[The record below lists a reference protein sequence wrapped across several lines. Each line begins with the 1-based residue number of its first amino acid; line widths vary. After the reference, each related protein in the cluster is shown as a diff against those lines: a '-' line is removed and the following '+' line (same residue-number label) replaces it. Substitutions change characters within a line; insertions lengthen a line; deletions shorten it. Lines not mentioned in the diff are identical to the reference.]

1 MGFFSVVD
9 DDDDEKVFNA
19 DEKVFRE
26 TLLRIQHFTV
36 RILYEGNS

>member
-1 MGFFSVVD
+1 MGFFSVV

-26 TLLRIQHFTV
+26 TLLRIQHITV
-36 RILYEGNS
+36 RKLYEGNN